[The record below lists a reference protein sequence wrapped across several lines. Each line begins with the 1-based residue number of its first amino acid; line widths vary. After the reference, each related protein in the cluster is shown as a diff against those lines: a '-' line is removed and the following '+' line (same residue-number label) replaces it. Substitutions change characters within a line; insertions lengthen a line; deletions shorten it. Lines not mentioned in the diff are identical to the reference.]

1 MNATPSG
8 LAKVQSLYVLQV
20 ELWKALS
27 GDMRDPKVQKETK
40 KNVKQFEELLK
51 EVDQKYMGGED
62 VYEELVKMHQ
72 DVVQKLK
79 ESRASSKTKR
89 GSVKKTSKKK

>member
-1 MNATPSG
+1 
-8 LAKVQSLYVLQV
+8 
-20 ELWKALS
+20 
-27 GDMRDPKVQKETK
+27 
-40 KNVKQFEELLK
+40 
-51 EVDQKYMGGED
+51 MGGED